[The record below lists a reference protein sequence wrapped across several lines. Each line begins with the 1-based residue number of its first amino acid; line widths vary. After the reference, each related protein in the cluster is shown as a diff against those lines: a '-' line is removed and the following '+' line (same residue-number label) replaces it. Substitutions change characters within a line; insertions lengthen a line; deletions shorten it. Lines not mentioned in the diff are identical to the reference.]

1 MSKDRPGFLFPVD
14 DVRSFSHD
22 EKNVNVDRRGVSCS
36 IGVNCH
42 ARISVLPLDQA
53 EYADQYSEYCSTM
66 SQTREISTDTL
77 LTEHDE
83 STFTAQRG
91 RTMPTAAAQIL
102 STVARELGISED
114 DLLRQGLRSFLERQL
129 REVKAELFEISGRY
143 GVSSVT
149 EMEARYR
156 DGTLEE
162 ADSWR
167 DLQRLDHLE
176 HKRDCLLQLLEV
188 VV

>member
-1 MSKDRPGFLFPVD
+1 MP
-14 DVRSFSHD
+14 
-22 EKNVNVDRRGVSCS
+22 
-36 IGVNCH
+36 
-42 ARISVLPLDQA
+42 
-53 EYADQYSEYCSTM
+53 SE
-66 SQTREISTDTL
+66 
-77 LTEHDE
+77 
-83 STFTAQRG
+83 
-91 RTMPTAAAQIL
+91 AAQIL

-114 DLLRQGLRSFLERQL
+114 VLLKQGLRSFLERQL

-143 GVSSVT
+143 GVSNVT

-176 HKRDCLLQLLEV
+176 YKRDCLLRLLEV

>member
-1 MSKDRPGFLFPVD
+1 MVHTF
-14 DVRSFSHD
+14 
-22 EKNVNVDRRGVSCS
+22 EVS
-36 IGVNCH
+36 
-42 ARISVLPLDQA
+42 
-53 EYADQYSEYCSTM
+53 ADALS
-66 SQTREISTDTL
+66 R
-77 LTEHDE
+77 EHDK
-83 STFTAQRG
+83 STFAVQRG
-91 RTMPTAAAQIL
+91 RTMPTEAVQIL

-114 DLLRQGLRSFLERQL
+114 KLLKQGLRSFLERQL
-129 REVKAELFEISGRY
+129 REVKAQIFEISGRY

-176 HKRDCLLQLLEV
+176 HKRDSLLQLLKV